1 MKEKQGGNLKN
12 MRRRIGLF
20 HHSLVLLVLFSV
32 LTLGLLVSTPKEASA
47 FADLKEGNCA
57 QCHDDGRKPEGTGG
71 TTTPAPTTPA
81 QPTESQSSNPLLM
94 AFIITLSSPD
104 RAETTSN

>member
-1 MKEKQGGNLKN
+1 

-20 HHSLVLLVLFSV
+20 HHNLVLLVLFSV
-32 LTLGLLVSTPKEASA
+32 LTLGLFLSTPKEASA

-71 TTTPAPTTPA
+71 TTAPAPTAPAPTAPA
-81 QPTESQSSNPLLM
+81 QPTESQGSNPLLIGGLFVGVVVIGG
-94 AFIITLSSPD
+94 AIWLY
-104 RAETTSN
+104 RRKK